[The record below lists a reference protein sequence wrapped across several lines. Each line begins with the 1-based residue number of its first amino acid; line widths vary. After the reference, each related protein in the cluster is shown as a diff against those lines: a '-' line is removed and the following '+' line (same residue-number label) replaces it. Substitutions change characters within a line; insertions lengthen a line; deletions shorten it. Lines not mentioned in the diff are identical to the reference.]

1 MLNQQKFSFILFH
14 SDGVGDGQLKAVKE
28 YELAQLKQACVN
40 ISPEYQPL
48 FTMVVVQKRINARF
62 YVSKGNSQENPLPG
76 SVVDHTITRKGLYDF
91 YLVPQS
97 VRQGTVTPTHCIV
110 IEDANN
116 FPPDHLQR
124 LTYKL
129 CFLYYNWP
137 GTVRVP
143 ACCQYAHKLAYLVG
157 QSMKREPAEQL
168 NDRLFYL

>member
-1 MLNQQKFSFILFH
+1 MSLSYHL
-14 SDGVGDGQLKAVKE
+14 GQ
-28 YELAQLKQACVN
+28 
-40 ISPEYQPL
+40 
-48 FTMVVVQKRINARF
+48 
-62 YVSKGNSQENPLPG
+62 
-76 SVVDHTITRKGLYDF
+76 YDF

-110 IEDANN
+110 VEDDNK
-116 FPPDHLQR
+116 FPPDVLQR

-157 QSMKREPAEQL
+157 QSIKREPAETL
-168 NDRLFYL
+168 NNRLFYL